1 MSNTKIQGLVVAHH
15 PGKKFTII
23 QIRDGAK
30 VQSFF
35 MRDADLCYCEAIEPR
50 PGMVVRF
57 EISPKKPQNSTDF
70 PIAVRGEVYA
80 SIESLARVDASFA
93 LLAASKAVQS

>member
-35 MRDADLCYCEAIEPR
+35 MRDADLCYCDAIEPR
-50 PGMVVRF
+50 PGMIVRF
-57 EISPKKPQNSTDF
+57 EISPKKPKNSTDF

-80 SIESLARVDASFA
+80 STESLARADASRAIVDAT
-93 LLAASKAVQS
+93 KAVR